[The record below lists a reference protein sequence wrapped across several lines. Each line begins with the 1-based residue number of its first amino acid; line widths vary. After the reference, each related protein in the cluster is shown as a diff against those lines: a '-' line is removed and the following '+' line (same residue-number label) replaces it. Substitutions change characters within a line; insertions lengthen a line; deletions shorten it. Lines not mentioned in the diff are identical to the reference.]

1 MANFKERY
9 LAGEIEFEEI
19 DDYVDE
25 WNNSDDTRTLA
36 QFLGLNEEEED
47 VWIDEGDDAL
57 YELLEQQKEDWNC
70 RERKNGTKNTR
81 RRKQCYTLTV
91 TTWKAHIL
99 QSYSA

>member
-9 LAGEIEFEEI
+9 LAGEIEFEELA
-19 DDYVDE
+19 DYVDD

-57 YELLEQQKEDWNC
+57 YERLEQQKAD
-70 RERKNGTKNTR
+70 
-81 RRKQCYTLTV
+81 
-91 TTWKAHIL
+91 
-99 QSYSA
+99 